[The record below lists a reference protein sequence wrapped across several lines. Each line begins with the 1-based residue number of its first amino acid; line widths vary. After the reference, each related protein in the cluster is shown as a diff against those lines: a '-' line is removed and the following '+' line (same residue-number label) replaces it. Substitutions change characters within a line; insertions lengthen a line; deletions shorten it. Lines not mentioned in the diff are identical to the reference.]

1 MDDEEDVAEEKELA
15 RSRTQDLKRT
25 SAAKAKTKKK
35 WICF

>member
-25 SAAKAKTKKK
+25 SAAKTKKK